1 MGPRINGASQ
11 AHVSPVVILAYGGTT
26 QTRKERN
33 WQGGQSWNQDYYSQK
48 RSMNLIERIRQQAS
62 RLGKT
67 IVLPEGIDERV
78 VKAATIVKEKGLA
91 RPVILGPKA
100 KLEKALALSAGDE
113 VDIVDPEEAKNVDSY
128 ATQLYELRKHRG
140 LSLEDAKELVK
151 KPMYYAA
158 MMVKTGDADGYVG
171 GIASTTADTFRPAL
185 QIIKTAPGIP
195 LVSSAFIMVVPHC
208 SLGADGVFIMADCAL
223 NPEPNAEQLAAIAV
237 ASARTG
243 KVLAGL
249 EPKVAMLSFSTKAS
263 AQHELVDK
271 VVQATEIA
279 QEMAP
284 DVMLD
289 GELQLDAA
297 IVPSVGASK
306 APGSPVAGKA
316 NVLVFP
322 DLQSANIGYKLVQR
336 LAKAEAIGP
345 VSQGMALPVND
356 MSRGSSVED
365 IVNVIAITA
374 LQGA

>member
-1 MGPRINGASQ
+1 M
-11 AHVSPVVILAYGGTT
+11 
-26 QTRKERN
+26 
-33 WQGGQSWNQDYYSQK
+33 
-48 RSMNLIERIRQQAS
+48 MNVIERIHQGAR

-78 VKAATIVKEKGLA
+78 VRAAAIAKEKGLA
-91 RPVILGPKA
+91 RPIVLGKKA
-100 KLEKALALSAGDE
+100 QVEELLEKTGDAGVE
-113 VDIVDPEEAKNVDSY
+113 IIDPEQAEQADSY
-128 ATQLYELRKHRG
+128 AAALHELRKKKG
-140 LSLEDAKELVK
+140 LSLEDAKVLVRN
-151 KPMYYAA
+151 PMYYAT
-158 MMVKTGDADGYVG
+158 MMVKSGDADGYVG

-185 QIIKTAPGIP
+185 RVIKTAPGIP
-195 LVSSAFIMVVPHC
+195 LVSSAFIMVVPDC
-208 SLGADGVFIMADCAL
+208 SLGEDGVFIMADCAL
-223 NPEPNAEQLAAIAV
+223 NPNPDAEQLAAIAV

-249 EPKVAMLSFSTKAS
+249 EPRVAMLSFSTKGS

-271 VVQATEIA
+271 VVQATKIA
-279 QEMAP
+279 QKMAP
-284 DVMLD
+284 ELMLD

-297 IVPSVGASK
+297 IVPDVGRKK
-306 APGSPVAGKA
+306 APSSPVAGRA

-336 LAKAEAIGP
+336 LANAEAIGP